1 MNRFSQIINS
11 IKKEY
16 QNAIKNLNEIKNK
29 NSKLKKELER
39 HKYYYRNE
47 IKNQKDAMRRKKM
60 KRENEI
66 LDTELKKKQS
76 IIKRKEHKKRKI
88 AYKEYEDEI
97 IYNSEDEKSTD
108 NEDHD
113 AKMKVIM
120 IKKLITK
127 K

>member
-1 MNRFSQIINS
+1 M
-11 IKKEY
+11 
-16 QNAIKNLNEIKNK
+16 
-29 NSKLKKELER
+29 KKELER